1 MVVFIAVYLWS
12 ERGKFIFKELVCFT
26 VVDDYLQQL
35 AELQS

>member
-12 ERGKFIFKELVCFT
+12 ERGKFIFKGGLFT